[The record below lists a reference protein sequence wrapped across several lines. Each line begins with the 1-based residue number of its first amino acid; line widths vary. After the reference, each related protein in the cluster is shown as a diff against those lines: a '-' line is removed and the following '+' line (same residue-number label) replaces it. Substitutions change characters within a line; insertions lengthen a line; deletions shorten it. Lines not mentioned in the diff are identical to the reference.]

1 MSGLCCRCPGKRVC
15 RSRLARRFSFLISM
29 NIKGCSMMFNACF
42 SFFFL
47 MVIWENE
54 FNYID
59 CLIAA
64 DIFIEIAL
72 ASVLGSTYCTNL
84 LRQPSPPRWWPQ
96 IADWC
101 RLGLA
106 RSILCFFIRSSAK
119 SSWIHV
125 TVFLWK
131 TRIVVPCCPHLTEA

>member
-1 MSGLCCRCPGKRVC
+1 
-15 RSRLARRFSFLISM
+15 M

-47 MVIWENE
+47 MAIWENE

-96 IADWC
+96 IAD
-101 RLGLA
+101 
-106 RSILCFFIRSSAK
+106 
-119 SSWIHV
+119 
-125 TVFLWK
+125 
-131 TRIVVPCCPHLTEA
+131 